1 LLLDS
6 RGHLKLSDFGLCTGL
21 KKSHRTDFY
30 RDLSQAKPSDF
41 IGTCASPMD
50 SKRRA
55 ESWKRNRRAL
65 AYSTVG
71 TPDYIAP
78 EVFLQTGYGPA
89 CDWWSLGVIMY
100 EMLMGYPP
108 FCSDNPQD
116 TYRKVMNWRETLIFP
131 PETPI
136 SEEARDTIERFCCEA
151 DRRLGCQ
158 KGIDEVK
165 QVAFF
170 RSVDWE
176 HIRERPAAIPVDV
189 KSIDDTSNFD
199 DFPDVALEIREFIH
213 SRLRWK
219 WKLNLCVSLVFLASA
234 PSPQDGEVL
243 KDWVFINYTF
253 KRFEGLTQ
261 RGTPTKNK

>member
-1 LLLDS
+1 
-6 RGHLKLSDFGLCTGL
+6 
-21 KKSHRTDFY
+21 
-30 RDLSQAKPSDF
+30 
-41 IGTCASPMD
+41 MD

-131 PETPI
+131 PEIPI
-136 SEEARDTIERFCCEA
+136 SEEAKETIINFCCEA
-151 DRRLGCQ
+151 DRRLGSQ
-158 KGIDEVK
+158 RGLEDLKSVP
-165 QVAFF
+165 FF
-170 RSVDWE
+170 RGVDWE
-176 HIRERPAAIPVDV
+176 HIRERPAAIPVEV
-189 KSIDDTSNFD
+189 RSIDDTSNFD
-199 DFPDVALEIREFIH
+199 EFPDVSLEIRKCRSDEKAFI
-213 SRLRWK
+213 
-219 WKLNLCVSLVFLASA
+219 VFINIFLLYIRLASA
-234 PSPQDGEVL
+234 PVPQGGEIA
-243 KDWVFINYTF
+243 KDWVFINYTY
-253 KRFEGLTQ
+253 KRFEVRNLE
-261 RGTPTKNK
+261 